1 MVTIQTMSS
10 ATRARFDVGCVRLA
24 LMNETVAATLTVIA
38 EHVERYR
45 QQLAEVGPRSVQG
58 DREDLRAA
66 ILEAEQGLRNAERL
80 LRRAVKLA
88 A

>member
-1 MVTIQTMSS
+1 
-10 ATRARFDVGCVRLA
+10 
-24 LMNETVAATLTVIA
+24 LTVIA

-45 QQLAEVGPRSVQG
+45 QQLAEVGPRAVQG
-58 DREDLRAA
+58 EREDLRAA